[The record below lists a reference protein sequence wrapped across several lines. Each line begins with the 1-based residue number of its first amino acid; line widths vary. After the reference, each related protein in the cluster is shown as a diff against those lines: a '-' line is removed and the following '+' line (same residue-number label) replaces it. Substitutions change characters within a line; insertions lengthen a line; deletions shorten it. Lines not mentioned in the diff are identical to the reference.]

1 MINDTMSSLIRIHNY
16 IYVYF
21 KCLGRGRMDDLNE
34 DFGVVS
40 LLDRL
45 NLAHSQEEDSAVDLD
60 IFALVGGLNPAVG

>member
-1 MINDTMSSLIRIHNY
+1 MIWSLLTLNFGIIRKY
-16 IYVYF
+16 
-21 KCLGRGRMDDLNE
+21 LGRGRMDDLNE